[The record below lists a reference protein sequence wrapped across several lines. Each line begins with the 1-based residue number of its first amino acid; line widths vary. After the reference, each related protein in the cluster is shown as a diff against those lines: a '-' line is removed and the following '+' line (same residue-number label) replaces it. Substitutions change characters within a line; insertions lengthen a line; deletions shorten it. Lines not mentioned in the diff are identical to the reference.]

1 MLAAASPSD
10 LLFGMEWKR
19 WSKPDYVQTGSI
31 QAVDGPISMSKEN
44 ASFLPST

>member
-1 MLAAASPSD
+1 MRSAVSPSD
-10 LLFGMEWKR
+10 LLFCMDWKR